1 MILQY
6 TQILNSKKRFI
17 HSKGTT
23 CCRVF
28 FEWKD
33 RSLLQPSDGIYM
45 NSEFSLLFP
54 EVWGLE
60 ASGEVAETLV
70 NCCLVAKSCLTL
82 CDPMDYSSPGSSVH
96 EISQTRILEWIAI
109 PFFRGAFQPRD
120 QTHVSCMG
128 RRILYHWAIYQ
139 SFYKLV
145 LWTVDK
151 RSEMSLPP
159 LMVVS
164 RTKLESF
171 PFLKSIHHW
180 HRLAGVSCF
189 FFWNPPPLHMAI
201 LSSWAQ
207 ILPDPGV
214 GTGPKPGQPE
224 PFHRVFGFGTLRVVS
239 LFPLDLDEK
248 QWSPQVRN
256 KDHGEGY
263 QSMFQEFLKASTPSC
278 SS

>member
-45 NSEFSLLFP
+45 SSEFSLLFP

-82 CDPMDYSSPGSSVH
+82 CDPMDCSSPGSSVH

-109 PFFRGAFQPRD
+109 SFSRRSCWLRD
-120 QTHVSCMG
+120 WTHVSCIG
-128 RRILYHWAIYQ
+128 RKVLYHWATLEVHNCRLEVFKCREETVSERQTNCLLNCTNI
-139 SFYKLV
+139 SITYKKY
-145 LWTVDK
+145 TH
-151 RSEMSLPP
+151 S
-159 LMVVS
+159 
-164 RTKLESF
+164 TF
-171 PFLKSIHHW
+171 KS
-180 HRLAGVSCF
+180 
-189 FFWNPPPLHMAI
+189 
-201 LSSWAQ
+201 
-207 ILPDPGV
+207 
-214 GTGPKPGQPE
+214 
-224 PFHRVFGFGTLRVVS
+224 
-239 LFPLDLDEK
+239 
-248 QWSPQVRN
+248 
-256 KDHGEGY
+256 
-263 QSMFQEFLKASTPSC
+263 
-278 SS
+278 